1 MPRRNIQP
9 VSVAGIEFPA
19 MLDET
24 QTFTSDIPEYPVETG
39 FVISDNITLQPME
52 LPLTL
57 LLSDTPLTWR
67 GRVRS
72 MSEAE
77 SMLKELYF
85 SKTPFTV
92 VTPSG
97 TFESMG
103 ITSMQIK
110 RSSENGYNKEVS
122 LSLKQIN
129 VTATKTAAIPDSY
142 GKSGATGANAGTAST
157 SAGSTS
163 TGGGSSG
170 GGSGGSGSSSGSG
183 SSGGSSSGKQSSG
196 SILYNVASSAGLI

>member
-72 MSEAE
+72 MSEVE

-122 LSLKQIN
+122 LSLRQIN

-157 SAGSTS
+157 SASSTS

-170 GGSGGSGSSSGSG
+170 GGSGGSGSSS
-183 SSGGSSSGKQSSG
+183 GSSSGKQSSG

>member
-1 MPRRNIQP
+1 MPMPRRNIQP

-24 QTFTSDIPEYPVETG
+24 QTYTSDIPEYPVETG

-85 SKTPFTV
+85 SRTPFTV

-170 GGSGGSGSSSGSG
+170 GGSGGSGSSSGS
-183 SSGGSSSGKQSSG
+183 SSGKQSSG

>member
-129 VTATKTAAIPDSY
+129 VTATKTASIPDSY

-157 SAGSTS
+157 SAGSAS

-170 GGSGGSGSSSGSG
+170 GGSGGSG

>member
-67 GRVRS
+67 GRVKS

-170 GGSGGSGSSSGSG
+170 GGSGGSGSSSGS
-183 SSGGSSSGKQSSG
+183 SSGKQSSG

>member
-1 MPRRNIQP
+1 MPRRPTTP

-24 QTFTSDIPEYPVETG
+24 QTYTSSIPDYPVETG
-39 FVISDNITLQPME
+39 FTVSDSIIIQPME

-72 MSEAE
+72 MAEAE

-85 SKTPFTV
+85 SKTPFSVT
-92 VTPSG
+92 TPSG
-97 TFESMG
+97 TFDNMG
-103 ITSMQIK
+103 ITSMSIK
-110 RSSENGYNKEVS
+110 RSTETGYNKEVS
-122 LSLKQIN
+122 LSLKQIP
-129 VTATKTAAIPDSY
+129 VTESKTTTIPDSY

-157 SAGSTS
+157 STGST
-163 TGGGSSG
+163 
-170 GGSGGSGSSSGSG
+170 GGSGGSGSSGGGVSGGSKS
-183 SSGGSSSGKQSSG
+183 SSGGKSG
-196 SILYNVASSAGLI
+196 SILYNLANSAGLL

>member
-122 LSLKQIN
+122 LSLQQIN
-129 VTATKTAAIPDSY
+129 VTATKTASIPDSY

-170 GGSGGSGSSSGSG
+170 GGSGGSGSS
-183 SSGGSSSGKQSSG
+183 GGSSSGKQSSG

>member
-72 MSEAE
+72 MSEVE

-122 LSLKQIN
+122 LSLRQIN

>member
-19 MLDET
+19 MVDET

-129 VTATKTAAIPDSY
+129 VTATKTASIPDSY

-170 GGSGGSGSSSGSG
+170 GGSG

>member
-72 MSEAE
+72 MSEVE

-129 VTATKTAAIPDSY
+129 VTATKTASIPDSY

-170 GGSGGSGSSSGSG
+170 GGSG

>member
-72 MSEAE
+72 MSEVE

-122 LSLKQIN
+122 LSLRQIN

-170 GGSGGSGSSSGSG
+170 GGSG

>member
-110 RSSENGYNKEVS
+110 RSYENGYNKEVS

-129 VTATKTAAIPDSY
+129 VTATKTASIPDSY

-170 GGSGGSGSSSGSG
+170 GGSGGSGSS
-183 SSGGSSSGKQSSG
+183 GGSSSGKQSSG

>member
-129 VTATKTAAIPDSY
+129 VTATKTASIPDSY

-170 GGSGGSGSSSGSG
+170 GGSG

>member
-129 VTATKTAAIPDSY
+129 VTATKTASIPDSY

-170 GGSGGSGSSSGSG
+170 GGSGGS
-183 SSGGSSSGKQSSG
+183 SSGKQSSG

>member
-85 SKTPFTV
+85 SKSPFTV

-170 GGSGGSGSSSGSG
+170 GGSG

>member
-72 MSEAE
+72 MSEVE

-122 LSLKQIN
+122 LSLRQIN

-170 GGSGGSGSSSGSG
+170 GGSGGSGSS
-183 SSGGSSSGKQSSG
+183 GGSSPGKQSSG

>member
-129 VTATKTAAIPDSY
+129 VTATKTASIPDSY
-142 GKSGATGANAGTAST
+142 GKSGSTGANAGTAST

-170 GGSGGSGSSSGSG
+170 GGSG

>member
-129 VTATKTAAIPDSY
+129 VTATKTASIPDSY

-170 GGSGGSGSSSGSG
+170 GGSGGSGSS
-183 SSGGSSSGKQSSG
+183 GGSSSGKQSSG
-196 SILYNVASSAGLI
+196 SLLYNVASSAGLI

>member
-39 FVISDNITLQPME
+39 FVISDNVTLQPME

-129 VTATKTAAIPDSY
+129 VTATKTTTIPDSY
-142 GKSGATGANAGTAST
+142 GKSGATGANAGTANT
-157 SAGSTS
+157 SSGSSS
-163 TGGGSSG
+163 TGGGT
-170 GGSGGSGSSSGSG
+170 SGGSGNSSGSG
-183 SSGGSSSGKQSSG
+183 SSSSGKKSSG

>member
-129 VTATKTAAIPDSY
+129 VTATKTASIPDSY

-170 GGSGGSGSSSGSG
+170 GGSGGSG
-183 SSGGSSSGKQSSG
+183 GSSSGKQSSG

>member
-9 VSVAGIEFPA
+9 VSVAGIEFA
-19 MLDET
+19 ALLNET
-24 QTFTSDIPEYPVETG
+24 QTYSADIPSYPVETG
-39 FVISDNITLQPME
+39 FSVSDNIALQPME

-57 LLSDTPLTWR
+57 LISDTPLTWR
-67 GRVRS
+67 GRARS
-72 MSEAE
+72 VSETEA
-77 SMLKELYF
+77 MLKELYF
-85 SKTPFTV
+85 KKTTFTV

-97 TFESMG
+97 TFSNMG

-110 RSSENGYNKEVS
+110 KSQDLGFDKEVS
-122 LSLKQIN
+122 LNLQE
-129 VTATKTAAIPDSY
+129 VQTTETKTTTIPDSY

-170 GGSGGSGSSSGSG
+170 GGSGGSGSSGS
-183 SSGGSSSGKQSSG
+183 SSSGKQSSG

>member
-1 MPRRNIQP
+1 MPMKKFIKP

-24 QTFTSDIPEYPVETG
+24 QTYNSDIPEYPVETG
-39 FVISDNITLQPME
+39 FVVSDSIILQPME

-72 MSEAE
+72 MAEAE

-85 SKTPFTV
+85 SKTPFAV
-92 VTPSG
+92 ITPSG
-97 TFESMG
+97 TFSDMG
-103 ITSMQIK
+103 IVSMSIK
-110 RSSENGYNKEVS
+110 RSTENGYNKEVS

-129 VTATKTAAIPDSY
+129 VTETKTATIPDSY

-157 SAGSTS
+157 STGST
-163 TGGGSSG
+163 GS
-170 GGSGGSGSSSGSG
+170 SSSGSG
-183 SSGGSSSGKQSSG
+183 GSSSKTQKSG
-196 SILYNVASSAGLI
+196 SILYGLANTAGLLG

>member
-85 SKTPFTV
+85 SKAPFTV

-170 GGSGGSGSSSGSG
+170 GGSSSSG

>member
-103 ITSMQIK
+103 IISMQIK

-170 GGSGGSGSSSGSG
+170 GGSGSSSGSG

>member
-9 VSVAGIEFPA
+9 VSVAGIELPA
-19 MLDET
+19 LLDET

-97 TFESMG
+97 TFDSMG

-129 VTATKTAAIPDSY
+129 VTATKTTTIPDSY

-170 GGSGGSGSSSGSG
+170 SGSG
-183 SSGGSSSGKQSSG
+183 SSGGSSGSGSSGSGKKSSG

>member
-1 MPRRNIQP
+1 MPRRPTTP

-24 QTFTSDIPEYPVETG
+24 QTYTSSIPDYPVETG
-39 FVISDNITLQPME
+39 FTVSDSIIIQPME

-72 MSEAE
+72 MAEAE

-85 SKTPFTV
+85 SKTPFSVT
-92 VTPSG
+92 TPSG
-97 TFESMG
+97 TFDNMG
-103 ITSMQIK
+103 ITSMSIK
-110 RSSENGYNKEVS
+110 RSTETGYKEVS
-122 LSLKQIN
+122 LSLKQIP
-129 VTATKTAAIPDSY
+129 VTESKTTTIPDSY

-157 SAGSTS
+157 STGS
-163 TGGGSSG
+163 TGGSSSSGSSG
-170 GGSGGSGSSSGSG
+170 GGVSGGSKSSSG
-183 SSGGSSSGKQSSG
+183 GKSG
-196 SILYNVASSAGLI
+196 SILYNLANSAGLL

>member
-39 FVISDNITLQPME
+39 FVISDNVTLQPME

-85 SKTPFTV
+85 SRTPFTV

-129 VTATKTAAIPDSY
+129 VTATKTTTIPDSY

-170 GGSGGSGSSSGSG
+170 SGSG
-183 SSGGSSSGKQSSG
+183 KKSSG

>member
-1 MPRRNIQP
+1 
-9 VSVAGIEFPA
+9 
-19 MLDET
+19 
-24 QTFTSDIPEYPVETG
+24 
-39 FVISDNITLQPME
+39 
-52 LPLTL
+52 
-57 LLSDTPLTWR
+57 
-67 GRVRS
+67 
-72 MSEAE
+72 
-77 SMLKELYF
+77 
-85 SKTPFTV
+85 
-92 VTPSG
+92 
-97 TFESMG
+97 MG

-122 LSLKQIN
+122 LSLRQIN

-170 GGSGGSGSSSGSG
+170 GGSGGSGSSSGS
-183 SSGGSSSGKQSSG
+183 SSGKQSSG

>member
-97 TFESMG
+97 TFDSMG

-129 VTATKTAAIPDSY
+129 VTATKTTTIPDSY

-170 GGSGGSGSSSGSG
+170 SGSG
-183 SSGGSSSGKQSSG
+183 SSGSGKKSSG

>member
-129 VTATKTAAIPDSY
+129 VTATKTASIPDSY

-170 GGSGGSGSSSGSG
+170 GSSGGSGGSSGSG
-183 SSGGSSSGKQSSG
+183 SGKQSSG

>member
-85 SKTPFTV
+85 SRTPFTV

-129 VTATKTAAIPDSY
+129 VTATKTTTIPDSY

-170 GGSGGSGSSSGSG
+170 SGSGNSGGSSGSG
-183 SSGGSSSGKQSSG
+183 SSGSGMKSSG

>member
-170 GGSGGSGSSSGSG
+170 SGSG
-183 SSGGSSSGKQSSG
+183 SSGSSGGSRSGKQSSG

>member
-72 MSEAE
+72 MSEVE

-122 LSLKQIN
+122 LSLRQIN

-170 GGSGGSGSSSGSG
+170 GGSGGSGSSSGS
-183 SSGGSSSGKQSSG
+183 SSGKRSSG

>member
-57 LLSDTPLTWR
+57 LLSDTPRTGR

-72 MSEAE
+72 MSEVE

-122 LSLKQIN
+122 LSLRQIN

-170 GGSGGSGSSSGSG
+170 GGSGGSGSS
-183 SSGGSSSGKQSSG
+183 GGSSSGKQSSG